1 MLVLYGCRHPGLL
14 SPNEF
19 CRFKG
24 TIGWKFQM
32 SMKNAGPGCRAD
44 QTSGTGRL
52 TIRGC
57 RSSVAGTPFRQRSI
71 RDSRRSG
78 HGRKTAVPPVERGGK
93 TFQFI
98 IYHCSG
104 QNTRR
109 KKEKNH
115 PRLGMGR
122 SASRFLGAG
131 SPRPPRQDFRGAGPA
146 GNAPGSSGPVFFSRK
161 PPRSRKK
168 RVSAVDY

>member
-109 KKEKNH
+109 KKEKDH
-115 PRLGMGR
+115 PRLGMRSFGLPGSRRRISPTAPSGLPGGR
-122 SASRFLGAG
+122 TRRKRPGIFRTRFFQPETA
-131 SPRPPRQDFRGAGPA
+131 PEPKKTRFRG
-146 GNAPGSSGPVFFSRK
+146 
-161 PPRSRKK
+161 
-168 RVSAVDY
+168 